1 MANFENANLLTKLKV
16 AVSILVKEN
25 LDLRNLVIN
34 KYLTIQMIR
43 TSKDLN
49 YNHHYH
55 WQQYWKKFEQLIP
68 DKEPLSNQLR
78 EKQKQNHVKFTE
90 HKKHLKKHVDK

>member
-16 AVSILVKEN
+16 AVSILVNEN

-55 WQQYWKKFEQLIP
+55 
-68 DKEPLSNQLR
+68 
-78 EKQKQNHVKFTE
+78 
-90 HKKHLKKHVDK
+90 